1 MLYTMH
7 FFLSISVQCDNF
19 TYTFNVL
26 KWISSMLNLL
36 WSAHSWKICIAF
48 LRNQMCVHRKKGKCT
63 GKHPR
68 VLLPQRGEWMKNAL
82 LSHLTASSC
91 APARCQYLM
100 LMDGLFS
107 ITCSQCKL
115 RWISAHVPASCTGEA
130 DTTVLKVMQG
140 GLGKSSGQLHAHGCV
155 NCVEPEAPQSHI
167 SRVAS
172 LLGVS
177 V

>member
-1 MLYTMH
+1 ML
-7 FFLSISVQCDNF
+7 FVLSISFQRDKF
-19 TYTFNVL
+19 TSTLNVL
-26 KWISSMLNLL
+26 KCISSMLNLL
-36 WSAHSWKICIAF
+36 WSAHSWQNLHRF
-48 LRNQMCVHRKKGKCT
+48 ERNQMCVHEKGKCT

-107 ITCSQCKL
+107 IICSRCKL
-115 RWISAHVPASCTGEA
+115 RWISAHVPASWSTETA
-130 DTTVLKVMQG
+130 DTTVLKVTQG
-140 GLGKSSGQLHAHGCV
+140 GLCKSSGQLHAHGCG
-155 NCVEPEAPQSHI
+155 NCVEPEATQSHI
-167 SRVAS
+167 NWVAG